1 MLLCDVFKPLLGL
14 CMGIIGS
21 TKERIL
27 KEIGKNPVHGYVLAK
42 KLGISLSSVYDHL
55 RGLRE
60 GGLVAVA
67 GRGRQRVYTLT
78 EKGKHLLKALG

>member
-1 MLLCDVFKPLLGL
+1 
-14 CMGIIGS
+14 MGIIGS

-27 KEIGKNPVHGYVLAK
+27 REIGKGQIHGYTLAK
-42 KLGISLSSVYDHL
+42 RLGISLSSVYDHL

-60 GGLVAVA
+60 SGLVAA
-67 GRGRQRVYTLT
+67 KGKGRRRVYTLT